1 MVGIGDI
8 KELVVAYA
16 ATILGVALISG
27 CASVPANR
35 AMRAMYEGDY
45 ERAVPLLTAQTMSS
59 PNDGRLWARLG
70 EAQYHLQQ
78 YAPAKESFY
87 KAQSLDTYLPSAH
100 LFLGYIGEQ
109 EDSVEAALGHYQR
122 YLDIQSEGSTAKDI
136 AKRIETLRRERAVRI
151 AQAAIARE
159 REINPA
165 SFSDSTIG
173 VAYFNS
179 DRLPEN
185 LRPISKGLAEMLV
198 TDLSKLKALKVVE
211 RTQTERI
218 LTELKLAQTSFFDS
232 TNAPRLGKLIGA
244 AHIVSGDAVELSEGR
259 LRFDPQ
265 LVSTKTGDVDI
276 GKEQTGELAQ
286 FFQIEKR
293 ILWDI
298 LKRLRIEPSISEKLE
313 LDQVPT
319 ESFVAFLAY
328 SRGLDDEDAGRY
340 GDARREYDRAASVDP
355 SFKEARER
363 ADRMSY
369 LSSLDLDARPER
381 LDRLVQRNSSQ
392 PEWTE
397 RPARTD
403 ERLGAMNENSGL
415 FRPVGSDRGAN
426 DNPYTPPSSNTT
438 VIIHGRFD
446 DPQ

>member
-1 MVGIGDI
+1 
-8 KELVVAYA
+8 VA
-16 ATILGVALISG
+16 
-27 CASVPANR
+27 
-35 AMRAMYEGDY
+35 
-45 ERAVPLLTAQTMSS
+45 
-59 PNDGRLWARLG
+59 
-70 EAQYHLQQ
+70 
-78 YAPAKESFY
+78 
-87 KAQSLDTYLPSAH
+87 
-100 LFLGYIGEQ
+100 
-109 EDSVEAALGHYQR
+109 AALWDLYDAHP
-122 YLDIQSEGSTAKDI
+122 DGSIAKDI
-136 AKRIETLRRERAVRI
+136 AKRIEMLRRDRAVKI

-165 SFSDSTIG
+165 RFSDSTIG
-173 VAYFNS
+173 VVYFNS

-198 TDLSKLKALKVVE
+198 TDLSKLKSLRVVE

-232 TNAPRLGKLIGA
+232 TTAPRMGKLLGA
-244 AHIVSGDAVELSEGR
+244 AHIVGGDAMELSEGR

-265 LVSTKTGDVDI
+265 LVSTKTGEVDM
-276 GKEQTGELAQ
+276 GKEQVGELAQ

-293 ILWDI
+293 ILWD
-298 LKRLRIEPSISEKLE
+298 LLNKLNIEPTISEKVE
-313 LDQVPT
+313 LDKVPT

-340 GDARREYDRAASVDP
+340 GDARREFDRAASVDP
-355 SFKEARER
+355 SFKQAKDR

-381 LDRLVQRNSSQ
+381 LDRLVGRNSNQ
-392 PEWTE
+392 AEWTE

-403 ERLGAMNENSGL
+403 ERLGALNENSGL
-415 FRPVGSDRGAN
+415 FRPIGSDRGGN

-446 DPQ
+446 DPPQ